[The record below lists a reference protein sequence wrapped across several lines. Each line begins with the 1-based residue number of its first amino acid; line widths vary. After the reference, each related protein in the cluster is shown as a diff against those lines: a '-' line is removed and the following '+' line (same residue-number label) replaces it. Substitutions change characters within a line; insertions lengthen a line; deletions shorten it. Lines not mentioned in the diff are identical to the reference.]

1 MTSQVS
7 RVVLAACALIV
18 GATTANAQDSLAAR
32 LARVDSLLRRQYPSS
47 EPGAVVGV
55 VLNGALVFVGAHGM
69 ADLEA
74 QLPMQVETPF
84 NVMSVAKQF
93 TAASV
98 ALLVERGAL
107 SLGDDVRQHIP
118 ELPDFGTPIR
128 VHHLIHHTSGLRDIG
143 ALWTLT
149 GSSPEAER
157 GRAAH
162 LAMLVRQ
169 QHLNFVPGTE
179 YSYTNSGYILLA
191 LIVERVSG
199 QSFTEFT
206 KQHLFAPLQMTHSA
220 FSAPEPTTPAPAPPS
235 YRRDMNGRWIRLVS
249 RDRRTGAS
257 DLVSTIP
264 DLARWVIGLEQSRIG
279 GQGFT
284 SSLESRGTLVSGDTI
299 EYAFGNLI
307 DRHEGFREILHS
319 GGLLGTRCKI
329 SRFPQRNLGLI
340 YCGNGSPA
348 HNDTFYAIA
357 NIMLL
362 DAPLPEPRA
371 ATASRRSAA
380 APTASTTVGP
390 ELVGHYVSAELG
402 QELRVEGVG
411 GEHVIWADR
420 AILARGVVSAG
431 DSTLRI
437 NHPDLGA
444 LSFRFLLDDA
454 GRGQQVTVSTER
466 VRSLTFARVAR

>member
-1 MTSQVS
+1 MS
-7 RVVLAACALIV
+7 RVAKVVCALIV
-18 GATTANAQDSLAAR
+18 GATTAKAQDSLASR
-32 LARVDSLLRRQYPSS
+32 FARVDSLLRQQYPSS

-74 QLPMQVETPF
+74 QLPMEPGTPF

-107 SLGDDVRQHIP
+107 SLDDDVRQHIP

-128 VHHLIHHTSGLRDIG
+128 VRHLIHHTSGLRDIG
-143 ALWTLT
+143 ALWTLA
-149 GSSPEAER
+149 GSSPEEVR

-162 LAMLVRQ
+162 LAVLGRQ
-169 QHLNFVPGTE
+169 QRLNFVPGTE

-206 KQHLFAPLQMTHSA
+206 ERHLFAPLRMVHSA
-220 FSAPEPTTPAPAPPS
+220 FAAAEPTTAAPAPPS
-235 YRRDMNGRWIRLVS
+235 YRRDTTGSWIRLVS

-264 DLARWVIGLEQSRIG
+264 DLARWVIGLEQSRVG
-279 GQGFT
+279 GQGFA
-284 SSLESRGTLVSGDTI
+284 SSLESRGTLVNGDTI
-299 EYAFGNLI
+299 AYAFGNII

-329 SRFPQRNLGLI
+329 SRFPQRSLGLI

-362 DAPLPEPRA
+362 DAPLPRPRA
-371 ATASRRSAA
+371 SNAARRSTT
-380 APTASTTVGP
+380 AP
-390 ELVGHYVSAELG
+390 GH
-402 QELRVEGVG
+402 QQ
-411 GEHVIWADR
+411 
-420 AILARGVVSAG
+420 
-431 DSTLRI
+431 
-437 NHPDLGA
+437 
-444 LSFRFLLDDA
+444 LS
-454 GRGQQVTVSTER
+454 
-466 VRSLTFARVAR
+466 VRSSSAAMSPQSWGRI